1 MIGRYE
7 DLRRLVLDRHG
18 AQAQGLALFI
28 SHGMAGWLQ
37 AWSQCIADQAAPGV
51 TPPPASMPSVV
62 APVVAHDI
70 FPVRLQ
76 NDVALLLASMVL
88 ATRQE
93 ISA

>member
-1 MIGRYE
+1 M
-7 DLRRLVLDRHG
+7 LDRHG

-37 AWSQCIADQAAPGV
+37 AWSKCIADQAAPLV
-51 TPPPASMPSVV
+51 TPPPASMPAVVASVV
-62 APVVAHDI
+62 ASVVAHDI
-70 FPVRLQ
+70 CPARLQ

-88 ATRQE
+88 AARQE